1 MQLDACPVRMRTM
14 SPAVLLTTHARSASD
29 CAFVPSGTRLDLIS
43 LLFRIV
49 SAAWSEDVCP
59 RGDSSQL
66 FSSRGQKGV
75 TCRRI
80 EKLLRPE
87 MTIIMKS
94 STDLHKNRLLSLHPV
109 SQGCLSVKIDATTFE
124 KPTSP
129 VLVRCA
135 WLSLSFPCVPC
146 LWLLPFVCKRVSSR
160 PGHCLQGL
168 LSIHRALKL
177 LSVTA
182 QPKAHS
188 PLIGASLRH
197 MEGPRRGLVIARRA
211 CLYLSFEV
219 FTCCG

>member
-1 MQLDACPVRMRTM
+1 MQLDACPVRMRRM

-29 CAFVPSGTRLDLIS
+29 CAFVPSGTLLDLIS

-59 RGDSSQL
+59 RGFKQA
-66 FSSRGQKGV
+66 
-75 TCRRI
+75 
-80 EKLLRPE
+80 LLQQGSEERHLQAHRKTASARDGDNHE
-87 MTIIMKS
+87 S
-94 STDLHKNRLLSLHPV
+94 STDLHKNRLLSFHPV
-109 SQGCLSVKIDATTFE
+109 NQGCLSVKIDATNFDR
-124 KPTSP
+124 PTSP

-135 WLSLSFPCVPC
+135 WLSLSSPCVSC

-168 LSIHRALKL
+168 LSIHRAFKL
-177 LSVTA
+177 LSMTA